1 MLKKNIVNLFINQIF
16 SYVAPLLLLPFLSR
30 TLDVTHFGLYIFSL
44 STISIATVITNYGF
58 DISVAKRIA
67 EGENKK
73 ENLNEFLY
81 QVNIIK
87 SFICF
92 FTIIIV
98 AYILYTTNYFTDN
111 PTNIYIILLSIVFSS
126 YNLIWLFQGLE
137 KIYIYSRITIV
148 TRLLSM
154 LLIIITIKSSSD
166 FSLLLLLN
174 FLQIL
179 VSIIASY
186 YIIFNWNLNFKT
198 CSIKKSIFL
207 FKESTEYFISRVGVT
222 LYSSACSFFLGIFSG
237 SLHQVAIYGTAEQLY
252 RAGVYLMSA
261 ISSPLTPY
269 MARTKNYTIFWKI
282 VIFTLI
288 ITILGASI
296 GFVFG
301 DDIIRLI
308 YGSKFNDSYSIL
320 NVFMLTIII
329 SVMGMFFGYPA
340 LIPIGKTK
348 IANYSVLYAGLL
360 QLIIL
365 LIMYILHIE
374 FTAIKIAFSYFLC
387 EIFVLIIRLIYFL
400 PNYKI
405 MKNEKH

>member
-1 MLKKNIVNLFINQIF
+1 
-16 SYVAPLLLLPFLSR
+16 
-30 TLDVTHFGLYIFSL
+30 
-44 STISIATVITNYGF
+44 TISIATVITNYGL

-98 AYILYTTNYFTDN
+98 AYILYATNYFTDN

-154 LLIIITIKSSSD
+154 FLIIITIKSSSD

-186 YIIFNWNLNFKT
+186 YIIFNWNLKFKT

-282 VIFTLI
+282 VVFTLI

-348 IANYSVLYAGLL
+348 IANYSV
-360 QLIIL
+360 
-365 LIMYILHIE
+365 
-374 FTAIKIAFSYFLC
+374 
-387 EIFVLIIRLIYFL
+387 
-400 PNYKI
+400 
-405 MKNEKH
+405 